1 MAESTGIVLAGGASR
16 RMGTDKRLVLID
28 GEPMLHRVTRIVAEA
43 TDEVILAVSEAH
55 PLPPG
60 ILDVAARTVVD
71 RRPDS
76 GPLAGLEAALAASA
90 HSLTLVA
97 AADMPW
103 IEADTLR
110 ALLERLD
117 RTDAD
122 AVAVATDRGPQPLL
136 AAYRRERTLEA
147 ATRLLDAGELRM
159 RALLDALAVES
170 VEAPERVAVNVN
182 APGDLA
188 AIRT

>member
-55 PLPPG
+55 PLPAG
-60 ILDVAARTVVD
+60 ILYVAARTVVD

-170 VEAPERVAVNVN
+170 VEAPEPVAVNVN

>member
-60 ILDVAARTVVD
+60 ILYVAARTVVD

-170 VEAPERVAVNVN
+170 VEAPEPVAVNVN